1 MDVPRLFARVAL
13 AGLDLALLGMALA
26 LLQAQSP
33 PASLP
38 LSLVGITIALLVGLV
53 VTAVTRRWEQ
63 TRQQRILGMLAI
75 VGAGVLL
82 VKRGLGGGY
91 GPLGGWGVFAAAL
104 RGQGSAYL
112 ALLLALVAGWRG
124 TRLLVPTVP
133 AEVQQRFKRGL
144 LVLVALAVAA
154 VLLPLANPAAAR
166 RAASGAVI
174 GYVVAG
180 LLAQALFRETS
191 AERGD
196 RRLSG
201 RNLLIL
207 LAATGIPLILALA
220 LASWFAADVAA
231 MIARAYTAIVEL
243 VLIVISPIVAVLFA
257 LLEGLIGWIRHLSAN
272 APLPQLPT
280 PAPAPALPDSSS
292 TAPVGLP
299 AWLIALLRLLPYL
312 LPLALLIIVLLRRP
326 RRTHPEA
333 SSAEERESVWSWQAA
348 GQDLQAWWHQ
358 LRRRLARPAR
368 DTLAAALARLRGD
381 DPVTVIRR
389 AYVRLLIRGAQT
401 DHARAPEQTPAEYAR
416 SLAATFVDEQDAI
429 QTLTSRYERARYNST
444 ATTTADASAAVAAWE
459 RLASLPVL
467 RKNSDNV
474 SDEG

>member
-1 MDVPRLFARVAL
+1 MDMPRLFARVAL
-13 AGLDLALLGMALA
+13 AGLDLALLGLALA
-26 LLQAQSP
+26 LLQAQSS

-38 LSLVGITIALLVGLV
+38 LSLFGISIALLAGVV

-63 TRQQRILGMLAI
+63 TRPQRVLGMLAI
-75 VGAGVLL
+75 VGAGLLL
-82 VKRGLGGGY
+82 VKSGLGGGY
-91 GPLGGWGVFAAAL
+91 GPLHGWDLVAAAL
-104 RGQGSAYL
+104 RGQGSVYL
-112 ALLLALVAGWRG
+112 ALLLALAAGWRG

-144 LVLVALAVAA
+144 LVLVTLAIAA
-154 VLLPLANPAAAR
+154 VLLPLADPAAAR
-166 RAASGAVI
+166 RAASAGVI
-174 GYVVAG
+174 SYVIAG

-196 RRLSG
+196 RRLAG

-207 LAATGIPLILALA
+207 LAATGIPLILALV

-231 MIARAYTAIVEL
+231 MISVAYTAAVEL
-243 VLIVISPIVAVLFA
+243 LLIVISPIVAVLFT

-272 APLPQLPT
+272 APPPQLPT
-280 PAPAPALPDSSS
+280 PAPAPVLPGSSS
-292 TAPVGLP
+292 TAPAGLP

-312 LPLALLIIVLLRRP
+312 LPLALLMIVLLRRP

-348 GQDLQAWWHQ
+348 GQDLQAWWQQ
-358 LRRRLARPAR
+358 LRRRLARPPR

-389 AYVRLLIRGAQT
+389 AYVRLLIRGGQA
-401 DHARAPEQTPAEYAR
+401 DRGRAPEQTPAEYAQALRPVFASDQNALAILTR
-416 SLAATFVDEQDAI
+416 SYEQ
-429 QTLTSRYERARYNST
+429 ARYNPT
-444 ATTTADASAAVAAWE
+444 ATTPADAAAAIHAWE
-459 RLASLPVL
+459 QFADGAPLT
-467 RKNSDNV
+467 RKNGDV
-474 SDEG
+474 VTR